1 MSFSFTYKAT
11 PRVKNPMTDNNP
23 LARGT
28 GKVVTLQDRV
38 DRLKKNKAWNET
50 VRVWKARNKMFS
62 LDRLPKVGMFALGKL
77 LIDEDIQR
85 QLDEKHCAKDIADPS
100 VFDEALLQT
109 LQCILTSKGEL
120 ISIDGQ
126 HTATVIA
133 ALIEAGLVPE
143 NTDWRTFEFA
153 VQYIETDSL
162 SFARRA
168 FSILNG
174 KGKKK
179 QSAYQQLR
187 NSVFII
193 RIDKDTSNSED
204 VELERKVKIAERY
217 ECYPVEEDSPL
228 LQYPGTFSNI
238 ATFKTLNDH
247 ELELACAWHHE
258 YFHND
263 NVHAALFFIFKDLTR
278 SFNAAK
284 LSLTSTLLEELAALI
299 QDKFIKLDTFATFV
313 KKAHREYTF
322 DRWGYEANWNDD
334 AYACALLQLY
344 KHFGGNEK
352 IAPNITDRFEDLY
365 KFFHEDVLNQVE
377 A

>member
-1 MSFSFTYKAT
+1 MSFSFTYKAV
-11 PRVKNPMTDNNP
+11 PKVKNPMTDNNP

-38 DRLKKNKAWNET
+38 DKLKKNKAWNET
-50 VRVWKARNKMFS
+50 IKVWKSKGKMFS
-62 LDRLPKVGMFALGKL
+62 LDRLPKVGMFALGRL

-85 QLDEKHCAKDIADPS
+85 QLDEKHCAKDIADPN

-109 LQCILTSKGEL
+109 LQCILNSKGEL

-133 ALIEAGLVPE
+133 ALIEAELVPE
-143 NTDWRTFEFA
+143 NVDWRDFKFA

-193 RIDKDTSNSED
+193 RIDKDKSDQED
-204 VELERKVKIAERY
+204 VELERKVKIAERH

-228 LQYPGTFSNI
+228 LQYPSTFSNI
-238 ATFKTLNDH
+238 ATFKTLSDA
-247 ELELACAWHHE
+247 ELESACAWHNE
-258 YFHND
+258 YFHRD
-263 NVHAALFFIFKDLTR
+263 NIHASLFFIFKDLTR

-284 LSLTSTLLEELAALI
+284 MPVTSTLLEELAALI
-299 QDKFIKLDTFATFV
+299 QNKFIKLDTFATFV
-313 KKAHREYTF
+313 KKAYRDYTINK
-322 DRWGYEANWNDD
+322 WEYEANWSDD

-344 KHFGGNEK
+344 KHFGGTEK
-352 IAPNITDRFEDLY
+352 TAPNITARFDDLY
-365 KFFHEDVLNQVE
+365 KFFHGDILEEVT

>member
-1 MSFSFTYKAT
+1 MAFSFTYKPV
-11 PRVKNPMTDNNP
+11 PRLVNPMTKNNP

-38 DRLKKNKAWNET
+38 DKLKQNRLWNET
-50 VRVWKARNKMFS
+50 VKVWKSRGKMFS
-62 LDRLPKVGMFALGKL
+62 LDRLPKVGMFALGSL

-85 QLDEKHCAKDIADPS
+85 LLDEKHCAKDIADPT

-109 LQCILTSKGEL
+109 LQCILNSKGQL

-133 ALIEAGLVPE
+133 ALIDAGLVPD
-143 NTDWRTFEFA
+143 NTDWRDFKFA

-174 KGKKK
+174 KGKMK

-187 NSVFII
+187 NSVFIV
-193 RIDKDTSNSED
+193 RIDKDTTDKDD
-204 VELERKVKIAERY
+204 VDLERAVSIAEKF
-217 ECYPVEEDSPL
+217 ECYPVEEKSPL

-238 ATFKTLNDH
+238 ATFRTLDDI
-247 ELELACAWHHE
+247 EIEMACRWHHQ

-263 NVHAALFFIFKDLTR
+263 NIHAALFFIIKDLYR
-278 SFNAAK
+278 SFRAAR
-284 LSLTSTLLEELAALI
+284 LPITNILLEELAAMI
-299 QDKFIKLDTFATFV
+299 QDKFVKLDTFATFV
-313 KKAHREYTF
+313 KKVHREYTHN
-322 DRWGYEANWNDD
+322 RYGYEANWNDD

-344 KHFGGNEK
+344 KHFGGQEQ
-352 IAPNITDRFEDLY
+352 IAPNITDRFDGLID
-365 KFFHEDVLNQVE
+365 FFSDDILAVE
-377 A
+377 IA